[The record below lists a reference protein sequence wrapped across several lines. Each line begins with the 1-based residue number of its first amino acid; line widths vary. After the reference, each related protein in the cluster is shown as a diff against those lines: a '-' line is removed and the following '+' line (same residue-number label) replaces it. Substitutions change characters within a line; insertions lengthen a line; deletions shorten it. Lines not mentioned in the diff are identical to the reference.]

1 MPFNLDNF
9 VQGANKLGGT
19 IGGRAGSAI
28 QAGAGLI
35 GNISKLASGPISA
48 FLPKGAQPKSGT
60 QNASATFAS
69 TEAKDWRVSLSIPG
83 GSYSESKVL
92 KPLTKIG
99 KFVFPF
105 TPVINLSHQAG
116 YSAMDPIHNNYS
128 FSSYENSKLEKITI
142 TGDFYCENS
151 DDAAYWIASVHFLR
165 SVTKMYFGENTE
177 NAGAPPPV
185 LKLNGY
191 GDFVFNNVP
200 VVVTNFSVE
209 MPKDV
214 DYIPSK
220 FVGNQTAENADF
232 DMDGVGYV
240 PVKSTINITLMP
252 VYSREA
258 VRNFNLQD
266 FVKGNYIFDKGFI

>member
-1 MPFNLDNF
+1 MPLNLNSF
-9 VQGANKLGGT
+9 VQGANSLGGS
-19 IGGRAGSAI
+19 IGGRAGQAL

-48 FLPKGAQPKSGT
+48 FLPKGAQPASGT
-60 QNASATFAS
+60 SSAK
-69 TEAKDWRVSLSIPG
+69 AKMAETGQRDWRVSLSLPG
-83 GSYSESKVL
+83 GSYADSKIL
-92 KPLTKIG
+92 RPLTKIG

-105 TPVINLSHQAG
+105 TPTINLSHQAS
-116 YSAMDPIHNNYS
+116 YSAMDPVHNNYS
-128 FSSYENSKLEKITI
+128 FSSYENSKLDKINI
-142 TGDFYCENS
+142 SGDFYCENS
-151 DDAAYWIASVHFLR
+151 DDAGYWIASVHFLR
-165 SVTKMYFGENTE
+165 SVTKMYFGTNTE

-200 VVVTNFSVE
+200 VVVTNFSIE

-220 FVGNQTAENADF
+220 FIGNSTIENADF
-232 DMDGVGYV
+232 DVDGVGYV
-240 PVKSTINITLMP
+240 PVRSTINITLVP
-252 VYSREA
+252 VYSRES